1 MFCHLD
7 IEKLCINRYDSVVN
21 LPRFY
26 ADVAEL
32 VDALVSGTSELN
44 TRGGSSPLV
53 RTRICT
59 RYERFHD
66 LFSWNLCCIFTAVFI
81 GSNPLMH

>member
-1 MFCHLD
+1 MV
-7 IEKLCINRYDSVVN
+7 R
-21 LPRFY
+21 

-53 RTRICT
+53 RTK
-59 RYERFHD
+59 E
-66 LFSWNLCCIFTAVFI
+66 N
-81 GSNPLMH
+81 G

>member
-1 MFCHLD
+1 MIAELSSD
-7 IEKLCINRYDSVVN
+7 TT
-21 LPRFY
+21 Y

-53 RTRICT
+53 RT
-59 RYERFHD
+59 
-66 LFSWNLCCIFTAVFI
+66 IF
-81 GSNPLMH
+81 

>member
-1 MFCHLD
+1 MF
-7 IEKLCINRYDSVVN
+7 R
-21 LPRFY
+21 

-53 RTRICT
+53 RTRICNS
-59 RYERFHD
+59 YEKFHD
-66 LFSWNLCCIFTAVFI
+66 LLPWNYLFRLFMKHDAARLWQTLNARIQ
-81 GSNPLMH
+81 